1 MPLRFKNLTASSLLI
16 LGLVAC
22 SDVGTDAGAQAE
34 INMSNLMEEPPI
46 WSVTDEDSEIILYPT
61 FHILPEGVTWKTDRL
76 TAALDRAEEIWYEI
90 PVGSDQDPALQQMT
104 MQLGMSPDRP
114 LSTVLSE
121 ETYGK
126 LETAAESLGLPVQ
139 NIESFRPWMVSIML
153 PVMQMMQSGYNPQLG
168 VESQLQMMVTDKP
181 TKAFETAEQQL
192 RFFADMSEEDQILM
206 LESTL
211 EDIDL
216 GKEMIDRMAA
226 AWSSGDMEMLET
238 EIVDG
243 MKVDYPVLYNVMFKN
258 RNTAWAETLD
268 LEMQGSGV
276 DFVAVGAGHLIGEDS
291 VPQMLL
297 ERGYKVEVLTQEK

>member
-1 MPLRFKNLTASSLLI
+1 M
-16 LGLVAC
+16 
-22 SDVGTDAGAQAE
+22 
-34 INMSNLMEEPPI
+34 
-46 WSVTDEDSEIILYPT
+46 
-61 FHILPEGVTWKTDRL
+61 
-76 TAALDRAEEIWYEI
+76 AALDRAEEVWYEI

-121 ETYGK
+121 ETYAK
-126 LETAAESLGLPVQ
+126 LETATASLGVPVQ
-139 NIESFRPWMVSIML
+139 NVEPLRPWMASIML

-168 VESQLQMMVTDKP
+168 VESQLQTMVTDKP

-192 RFFADMSEEDQILM
+192 RFFAEMPEEDQILM

-243 MKVDYPVLYNVMFKN
+243 MKADYPALYEVMFTR

-297 ERGYKVEVLTQEK
+297 ERGYKVEVLTQKK